1 MILCC
6 FFIFYIDLCVGM
18 MRRFIVTQ
26 ADALSLAS
34 GEARTV
40 NVALLTDDN
49 KHEVRVSS
57 RVLVDVCIH

>member
-1 MILCC
+1 M
-6 FFIFYIDLCVGM
+6 
-18 MRRFIVTQ
+18 VTQ

-40 NVALLTDDN
+40 NVALLTDDD
-49 KHEVRVSS
+49 KHEVSVSS

>member
-1 MILCC
+1 M
-6 FFIFYIDLCVGM
+6 
-18 MRRFIVTQ
+18 VTQ

-40 NVALLTDDN
+40 NVALLTDVN
-49 KHEVRVSS
+49 KHEVSVSS